1 MLNPVN
7 AELVASIA
15 ALPDMIRGYGHVKD
29 ANLRKYEQELAKLL
43 ASFDSV
49 KLARSA

>member
-1 MLNPVN
+1 MLDQEN
-7 AELVASIA
+7 AELVAKIA
-15 ALPDMIRGYGHVKD
+15 ALPDVIRGYGHVKHD
-29 ANLRKYEQELAKLL
+29 NLRRYEQELAALL